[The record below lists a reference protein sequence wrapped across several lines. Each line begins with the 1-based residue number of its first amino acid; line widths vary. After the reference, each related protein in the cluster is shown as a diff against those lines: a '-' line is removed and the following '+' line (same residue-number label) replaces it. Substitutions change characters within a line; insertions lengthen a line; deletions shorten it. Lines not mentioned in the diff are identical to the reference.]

1 MAAAREIHGDGALE
15 LRDFD
20 IVRPLVFDGDTTF
33 ETLVRLTAETGHRG
47 IPLAA
52 TRRRCGLGHQ
62 CARNRLRVRRSAKE
76 RGRPRARAGRIIVPS
91 AKVYEISRALGFEYG
106 PSFQRV
112 RHVSFP
118 EAKRAVAA
126 LERNAGVAIAGQVID
141 ITALDAAFH
150 SLFASEEA
158 GVADMAMKR
167 MLPVRFGR
175 VRVFAPGAMACR
187 AVASTRRQSLSSMVA
202 DIELYDEAGRLVL
215 LAEDVRLIEAPVAA
229 AGDAR
234 SLAYRTTHWR
244 LERPGKP
251 SVMALRAT
259 GAGTAAPTAAAEAA
273 AASEALLLLEA
284 GCLRA
289 AWEGFQGGE
298 AGDALRDAPPPAE
311 TDPEWPAYLCSSL
324 LWHLETK
331 GLVVE
336 RDGVPMLGRKLQ
348 LAADVAVDRAL
359 TAQPSPYDGS

>member
-1 MAAAREIHGDGALE
+1 M
-15 LRDFD
+15 
-20 IVRPLVFDGDTTF
+20 
-33 ETLVRLTAETGHRG
+33 
-47 IPLAA
+47 
-52 TRRRCGLGHQ
+52 
-62 CARNRLRVRRSAKE
+62 
-76 RGRPRARAGRIIVPS
+76 PR

-126 LERNAGVAIAGQVID
+126 LERNAGVAIAGQIID

-158 GVADMAMKR
+158 GVADMPMKR

-187 AVASTRRQSLSSMVA
+187 AVASTRRQSLSSMVV

-215 LAEDVRLIEAPVAA
+215 LAEDVRLIEAPVAT

-244 LERPGKP
+244 QERPGKL
-251 SVMALRAT
+251 SVIALRAT
-259 GAGTAAPTAAAEAA
+259 DAGTAAPTAAAEVA

-284 GCLRA
+284 GSLRA
-289 AWEGFQGGE
+289 AWEGFQGGG
-298 AGDALRDAPPPAE
+298 AGDALRETPPPAE
-311 TDPEWPAYLCSSL
+311 TDPEWSAYLCSSL

-336 RDGVPMLGRKLQ
+336 RDGVPMLAESCNLPPVRSIVRSLLSRHPTMAVEAASLSRISGVVGRLVAGDARAHSELDSPHWRQ
-348 LAADVAVDRAL
+348 LDAGVTADFHVARHRARPFAGSTGGGEQRAIAACPGHRRRPCAG
-359 TAQPSPYDGS
+359 TG